1 MIRIIYK
8 GERGDMG
15 QGHVTFSVVADR
27 TTILE
32 MALEPA
38 EFISYDPSDSGRDYV
53 GWGTPG
59 DLAANAALLIAVH
72 LLGWPIDPKTGRL
85 AQAQQRH
92 LAKLYTWLALTARPG
107 GFTLTDAGILG
118 IMWPERFSWS
128 KWIWR
133 VRLAWLRRSWL
144 RILALRGSAALRLA
158 ILKRIGSRTSWFR
171 APVELNLPWHRKPG
185 ATT

>member
-15 QGHVTFSVVADR
+15 QGQVTFSVVADR

-72 LLGWPIDPKTGRL
+72 LFGRPIDPKTGQLDQAHLRQL
-85 AQAQQRH
+85 AR
-92 LAKLYTWLALTARPG
+92 LYTWLALTAKPG
-107 GFTLTDAGILG
+107 GFSLADADILG
-118 IMWPERFSWS
+118 IIWPERFSWS

-144 RILALRGSAALRLA
+144 RILALKGSGALRLA
-158 ILKRIGSRTSWFR
+158 ILQLIGSRTSWYR
-171 APVELNLPWHRKPG
+171 APVELNLPWHRKSG

>member
-1 MIRIIYK
+1 MIKIIYK

-15 QGHVTFSVVADR
+15 QGQVTFSVVVDH

-32 MALEPA
+32 MALGPA
-38 EFISYDPSDSGRDYV
+38 EFISYDPTDSGRDYV

-72 LLGWPIDPKTGRL
+72 LLGWPIDPKTGQLDQVR
-85 AQAQQRH
+85 QRH

-107 GFTLTDAGILG
+107 GFILTDADILG
-118 IMWPERFSWS
+118 IIWPERFAWS
-128 KWIWR
+128 KWICQI
-133 VRLAWLRRSWL
+133 RLGWLRRSWL
-144 RILALRGSAALRLA
+144 RILALKGSAALRLE
-158 ILKRIGSRTSWFR
+158 IVQWIGSRTSWYR
-171 APVELNLPWHRKPG
+171 APVKLNLPWHRKPG